1 MMGMIIITSDP
12 TVTTEVTWVRGH
24 RRERGGGGGG
34 VTANYHPIAAR
45 RFSCLRDTSRA
56 TPLTN
61 NKDEVNR
68 LSREARGEEIQEDA
82 QEENCSDKET
92 SQQFPGPC
100 SSVHLHTTELQ
111 NPPVKPVREQVLR
124 FPGGF

>member
-24 RRERGGGGGG
+24 RWGRGGGG

-45 RFSCLRDTSRA
+45 RFSCLRDVSRA
-56 TPLTN
+56 TSLTTTT
-61 NKDEVNR
+61 NKDEVNGF
-68 LSREARGEEIQEDA
+68 SREARGEEIQEDA

-92 SQQFPGPC
+92 SQQLPGPC
-100 SSVHLHTTELQ
+100 SSVHLHTAELQ
-111 NPPVKPVREQVLR
+111 NPPA
-124 FPGGF
+124 

>member
-12 TVTTEVTWVRGH
+12 TVTTEVTQVRGH
-24 RRERGGGGGG
+24 RRGRGGGG

-61 NKDEVNR
+61 NNDEVNR

-82 QEENCSDKET
+82 QEENCSD
-92 SQQFPGPC
+92 
-100 SSVHLHTTELQ
+100 
-111 NPPVKPVREQVLR
+111 
-124 FPGGF
+124 